1 MVEVSETDEAM
12 IALFTL
18 LIGSKVIDSPASRK
32 GMDDALSGLKDFL
45 LKNGKGK
52 AAGLVELVR
61 RRSTDASADPSL
73 INLLRLDA
81 GGSA

>member
-1 MVEVSETDEAM
+1 MVEISETDEAM

-18 LIGSKVIDSPASRK
+18 LIGSRVLDSPESRK
-32 GMDDALSGLKDFL
+32 GMDTALSGLKDFL

-61 RRSTDASADPSL
+61 QRSTDGGADPSL